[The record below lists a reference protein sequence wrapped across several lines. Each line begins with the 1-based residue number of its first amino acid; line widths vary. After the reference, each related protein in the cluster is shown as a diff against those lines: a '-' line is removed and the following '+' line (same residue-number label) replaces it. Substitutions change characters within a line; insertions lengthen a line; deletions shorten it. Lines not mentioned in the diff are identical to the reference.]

1 MNILIK
7 KQHLSGLI
15 FRPSPDFHAIEISK
29 KLSFP
34 GFLAEF
40 YENNWVLLENL
51 ELSFSILLKKQAC
64 QVSTIVPLS
73 NCLGENNQNLSL

>member
-29 KLSFP
+29 KLFFSWV
-34 GFLAEF
+34 LAEF

-51 ELSFSILLKKQAC
+51 ELSFLTQELSFSILLKNKPAH
-64 QVSTIVPLS
+64 SS
-73 NCLGENNQNLSL
+73 H